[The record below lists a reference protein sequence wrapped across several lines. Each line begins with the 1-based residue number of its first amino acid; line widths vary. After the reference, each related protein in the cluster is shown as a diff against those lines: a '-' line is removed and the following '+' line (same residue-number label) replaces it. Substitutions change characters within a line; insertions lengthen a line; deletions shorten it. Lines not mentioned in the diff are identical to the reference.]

1 MSTEQ
6 KHKAESKNLAVG
18 DVISKSELFIEK
30 NQKIIM
36 IAVIAI
42 LVVIGGFFGYKKFI
56 LEPKEVT
63 ASAEMFA
70 AEQYFKNDNMD
81 KALNGDGKHLGFI
94 AIIDKYGNTKSGNL
108 ANFYAGSAYLT
119 KGEFQK
125 AIEYLEDYKSKDA
138 FLGNQAKAMV
148 GDCYMELN
156 KIDDAIK
163 SYNNALG
170 NPNDMTTPFIL
181 YKLGLAYEVKK
192 DNKKALES
200 YKRIKTEFPASS
212 EARDIEKYIVRL
224 ENL

>member
-6 KHKAESKNLAVG
+6 RPKTEQKNLAVG
-18 DVISKSELFIEK
+18 AVISKSELFIER
-30 NQKIIM
+30 NQKIIL
-36 IAVIAI
+36 IVIVAI
-42 LVVIGGFFGYKKFI
+42 LVLVGGFFGYKKLI

-70 AEQYFKNDNMD
+70 AEQYFKNDDMD
-81 KALNGDGKHLGFI
+81 KALKGDGKHLGFL

-108 ANFYAGSAYLT
+108 ANFYTGSAYLS

-125 AIEYLEDYKSKDA
+125 AIEYLEDYDSKDI
-138 FLGNQAKAMV
+138 FLGNQAKSMI

-163 SYNNALG
+163 NYNKALD
-170 NPNDMTTPFIL
+170 NPNDMTTPFVL
-181 YKLGLAYEVKK
+181 FKLGLAYEVKK

-200 YKRIKTEFPASS
+200 YKKIKTDFPASS
-212 EARDIEKYIVRL
+212 EARDIEKYIVRI

>member
-6 KHKAESKNLAVG
+6 KQKAESKNLAVG
-18 DVISKSELFIEK
+18 EVISKSELFIEK

-36 IAVIAI
+36 IVLIAI

-108 ANFYAGSAYLT
+108 AHFYAGSAYLT

-125 AIEYLEDYKSKDA
+125 SIEYLEDYDSKDA
-138 FLGNQAKAMV
+138 FLGTQAKAMV

-163 SYNNALG
+163 SYNKALD
-170 NPNDMTTPFIL
+170 NPNDMTTAFVL
-181 YKLGLAYEVKK
+181 YKLGLAYELKK